1 MQDGLDLSSLLPEV
15 YTAPDVTGALAGP
28 LGASDC
34 SDMGG
39 KPGCGTGSKVN

>member
-28 LGASDC
+28 VGASC
-34 SDMGG
+34 GDMGG
-39 KPGCGTGSKVN
+39 SPGCHNGSTVN